1 MSKASDPSLVDR
13 NVMRKLT
20 LLLFLAAFALPAIA
34 VKLVTVQHLEQA
46 VAEARS
52 KADKDIAQQL
62 TKLELTERLSTAR
75 LDKLKAELPGDQ
87 SRKALLAVADA
98 SAFLNLPAAD
108 ILHDPP
114 PDSATQGKIMSLA
127 ADFVVA
133 TLPKMPDFFATRTT
147 TRFNDMRVEYL
158 FGEPNIVQNDGF
170 HLVDKFSD
178 TVLFRDGREL
188 VQATTAKKGEISAPP
203 QTGLANWG
211 VFGPLLGIVMTDV
224 LKGKMGWGHWEQG
237 ATGPLAVFRYAVAE
251 GKSGYTVRYCCFQSD
266 GAVLREFKAVPPYH
280 GEITID
286 PATGAVL
293 RLVVNTDLK
302 PGPQI
307 FRADLLVEYSAVE
320 IGGKS
325 YICPARSISISK
337 AIEVVSREVASP
349 DGKATYTVLAGMPDV
364 TSINDVVFDNYHQ
377 FRGEMRILPADNADP
392 NISAPSLQPAAPSAS
407 PPPQR

>member
-1 MSKASDPSLVDR
+1 
-13 NVMRKLT
+13 
-20 LLLFLAAFALPAIA
+20 
-34 VKLVTVQHLEQA
+34 
-46 VAEARS
+46 
-52 KADKDIAQQL
+52 
-62 TKLELTERLSTAR
+62 

-98 SAFLNLPAAD
+98 AAFLNLPAAD
-108 ILHDPP
+108 ILHDAP
-114 PDSATQGKIMSLA
+114 PDPATQGKVMSLA

-158 FGEPNIVQNDGF
+158 LGEPNIVQNEGF
-170 HLVDKFSD
+170 HLEDKFSD
-178 TVLFRDGREL
+178 TVLFRDGREV
-188 VQATTAKKGEISAPP
+188 VQPTTGKKSEITAPS

-211 VFGPLLGIVMTDV
+211 VFGPLLGIVMTDI

-237 ATGPLAVFRYAVAE
+237 AARPLAVFRYAVAE

-266 GAVLREFKAVPPYH
+266 GAVMREFKVVPPYH
-280 GEITID
+280 GEITVD

-293 RLVVNTDLK
+293 RLVIKTDLK
-302 PGPQI
+302 PGPQML
-307 FRADLLVEYSAVE
+307 RADLLVEYSPVE

-337 AIEVVSREVASP
+337 AVEVVSREVTSP
-349 DGKATYTVLAGMPDV
+349 DGKATYTVLAGMPNV

-392 NISAPSLQPAAPSAS
+392 NTTVPESPPAPPSAL